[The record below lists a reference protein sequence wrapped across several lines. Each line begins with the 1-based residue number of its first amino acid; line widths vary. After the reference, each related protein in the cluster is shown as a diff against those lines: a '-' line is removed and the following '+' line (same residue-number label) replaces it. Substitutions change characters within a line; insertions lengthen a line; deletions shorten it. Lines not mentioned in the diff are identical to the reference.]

1 MHGFVKCLLLF
12 NCCIK
17 ISIKLVVV
25 VVVSV
30 DSNHKDLQEHVLLV
44 FKSESLVV
52 NGFKKELMPLL

>member
-1 MHGFVKCLLLF
+1 MSSFF

-17 ISIKLVVV
+17 ISIKLVV

-44 FKSESLVV
+44 FKGESLVV